1 MWIQWIAMTVAS
13 IVVSLGIAAI
23 YGSYRWKLDTDR
35 LRTKLINGRRTIEP
49 EIYNPKEIEDFPAPV
64 QRFFK
69 TVLKDGQAIVAAVE
83 LSQQGQFNMSETES
97 KWSPFTA
104 TQLVTT
110 QRLGF
115 DWDARIQMAPGVN
128 AFVHDTY
135 LLGEGSLHASLLGL
149 FTVANRHGAPE
160 DNQGE
165 LLRFFAET
173 TWYPT
178 ALLPSQGVRWDTID
192 DTSARATL
200 TDGTTTVSLVFQFN
214 AQGAIATMRAEARY
228 REKLT
233 TMPWSGRFW
242 DYSTRNG
249 MLIPLQGEVG
259 WEYPDGIRLYYKGQI
274 TEINY
279 EFAS

>member
-1 MWIQWIAMTVAS
+1 MWIKWMAIIGVL

-23 YGSYRWKLDTDR
+23 YGSYRWQSDTDR
-35 LRTKLINGRRTIEP
+35 LRAKLINGQRTIKP
-49 EIYNPKEIEDFPAPV
+49 KIYDQKEIEGLPEPV

-69 TVLKDGQAIVAAVE
+69 TVLKDGQAIVAAVK
-83 LSQQGQFNMSETES
+83 LSQQGLFNLNEIED

-149 FTVANRHGAPE
+149 FTLADVRGTPE
-160 DNQGE
+160 NNQGE
-165 LLRFFAET
+165 LLRFLAET
-173 TWYPT
+173 PWYPT
-178 ALLPSQGVRWDTID
+178 ALLPSQGVRWDAID
-192 DTSARATL
+192 NNSARATL
-200 TDGTTTVSLVFQFN
+200 TDGATTVSLVFQFN
-214 AQGAIATMRAEARY
+214 AEGAIATCRAEARY
-228 REKLT
+228 RDKVNA
-233 TMPWSGRFW
+233 MPWCGRFW
-242 DYSTRNG
+242 EYSVRNG
-249 MLIPLQGEVG
+249 MLIPLAGEVG
-259 WEYPDGIRLYYKGQI
+259 WEYPEGIRLYFKGTI
-274 TEINY
+274 TEIDY